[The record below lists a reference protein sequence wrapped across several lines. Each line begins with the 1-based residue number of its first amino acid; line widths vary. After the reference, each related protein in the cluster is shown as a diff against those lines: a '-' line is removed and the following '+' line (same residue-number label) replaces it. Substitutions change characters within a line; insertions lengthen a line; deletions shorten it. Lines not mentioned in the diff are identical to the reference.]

1 MNNLNFEEIIKC
13 TREYQTLV
21 FQHGERL
28 FIKRDG
34 EYEVLSIRLAYRIHC
49 MATMTES
56 CVHEWY
62 EAVEL
67 SGRFGGRLV
76 RKGYRRCRLCDETEP
91 C

>member
-1 MNNLNFEEIIKC
+1 MRDLKFEQIIKSLP
-13 TREYQTLV
+13 EFKTLI

-49 MATMTES
+49 MSTMTET

-62 EAVEL
+62 EAVHL
-67 SGRFGGRLV
+67 PVRFGSRLV
-76 RKGYRRCRLCDETEP
+76 IKGYRRCRLCDETEP